1 MDKFDE
7 FLNKRAKDENKD
19 FVLSEFFELKIDETL
34 KGLENNKKEKLY
46 KNKKIISMV
55 ACFSLIF
62 LVGLR
67 YLVFNNSLGSNKGRS
82 SEIYADSG
90 MRRDINQSE
99 KKSYNTDDYGTES
112 NQGVIINKSEV
123 QGLVIKSLSGESKF
137 KFINNKE
144 DIKIV
149 IDLINNLHK
158 SEVIDQGI
166 SDWDFLI
173 QTSGLVNHI
182 IEIKGNLISV
192 DNKYYKSEEDISQ
205 AIGNIYSNLSYE
217 EKEIKYCNI
226 TY

>member
-1 MDKFDE
+1 
-7 FLNKRAKDENKD
+7 
-19 FVLSEFFELKIDETL
+19 
-34 KGLENNKKEKLY
+34 
-46 KNKKIISMV
+46 MV

-67 YLVFNNSLGSNKGRS
+67 YSVFNNSLESEKGRS
-82 SEIYADSG
+82 SEISADSG
-90 MRRDINQSE
+90 TRRDINQPE
-99 KKSYNTDDYGTES
+99 TTTYNIEDYGTENS
-112 NQGVIINKSEV
+112 QGVIINENEV
-123 QGLVIKSLSGESKF
+123 QELVIKSLSGESKF
-137 KFINNKE
+137 KFINNEE

-182 IEIKGNLISV
+182 IEVKGNLINI
-192 DNKYYKSEEDISQ
+192 DNRYYEAEEDISQ
-205 AIGNIYSNLSYE
+205 AIKNIFSILSYE